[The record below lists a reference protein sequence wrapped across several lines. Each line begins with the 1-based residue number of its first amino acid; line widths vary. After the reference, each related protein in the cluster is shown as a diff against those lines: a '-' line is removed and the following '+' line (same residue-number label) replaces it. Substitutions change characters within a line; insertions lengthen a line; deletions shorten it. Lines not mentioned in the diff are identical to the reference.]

1 MLADILGKFNYNI
14 CTSWNYLRWR
24 ASNNK
29 NDPNSD
35 NERNVIEDLFGIMQQ
50 TDFSDGYA
58 LCYLHTRIFLSYS
71 FIENMRLH
79 ERWPNE

>member
-14 CTSWNYLRWR
+14 CTSWNYLRWK

-29 NDPNSD
+29 NDSNSD

-50 TDFSDGYA
+50 TDFSDVYA
-58 LCYLHTRIFLSYS
+58 LCYLYTRIFLSCF
-71 FIENMRLH
+71 FIKNMRLH
-79 ERWPNE
+79 EWWPDE